1 MSYKTVLLELFD
13 KKLSFII
20 KHQDN
25 ERQAKI
31 IAHSRDLQNKNKMVV
46 QGSNDNVLWD
56 FLLCLPG
63 DMRYLAFLRN
73 YIIKFSAMYRPM
85 KTQNI
90 VPESAEVFEACMS
103 GDALGVKLLL
113 DSGRASPQD
122 ITPDGSTAL
131 EVVYRPSLSHSHNV
145 IVIE

>member
-1 MSYKTVLLELFD
+1 
-13 KKLSFII
+13 
-20 KHQDN
+20 
-25 ERQAKI
+25 
-31 IAHSRDLQNKNKMVV
+31 
-46 QGSNDNVLWD
+46 
-56 FLLCLPG
+56 
-63 DMRYLAFLRN
+63 
-73 YIIKFSAMYRPM
+73 
-85 KTQNI
+85 
-90 VPESAEVFEACMS
+90 MS

>member
-1 MSYKTVLLELFD
+1 
-13 KKLSFII
+13 
-20 KHQDN
+20 
-25 ERQAKI
+25 
-31 IAHSRDLQNKNKMVV
+31 
-46 QGSNDNVLWD
+46 
-56 FLLCLPG
+56 
-63 DMRYLAFLRN
+63 
-73 YIIKFSAMYRPM
+73 M